1 MIVSLLNVFI
11 PINCKLQDIIRLL
24 FLLLFAQLFYGK
36 QMSSEK
42 ERYEEI
48 KKGNSKW
55 LKWGPYLT
63 DRQWGTVREDY
74 SPNGNAWEYLSHED
88 ARSKAYR
95 WGEEG
100 IGGISDEQQ
109 KICFALSFWNGKD
122 PILKERYFGF
132 TGKEGNHG
140 EDVKELYY
148 YLDNTPTHSY
158 MKMLFK
164 YPQNEFPYKQLSE
177 VNKKR
182 GRLDPE
188 FELIDTGI
196 FNEDK
201 YFDIFIEY
209 AKAGTEDILIK
220 IVVLN
225 RGKDEAYINVV
236 PQIWFRNTWSLG
248 YDEHK
253 PELKEIF
260 DHVIRA
266 EHKTIGR
273 YDLHC
278 EKKCEFLFCENE
290 TNYKK
295 LNGDRNSKGYYKDGI
310 NDYIVNTNKNAVN
323 PNRSGTK
330 AAANYNL
337 VIPGGGSKSIR
348 LRLTKTSINN
358 AFADFD
364 SIFEK
369 RINEANQ
376 FYDDLQKKIKSKDEK
391 NIQRQALAGM
401 LWNKQFY
408 YYDIPQWLKGDP
420 AQPLPPKERLNG
432 RNSKWIHLNNSD
444 IISMPDK
451 WEYPWY
457 AAWDLAFHCIPI
469 ALIDPEFAKHQLKL
483 LTREWYMHPNGQ
495 FPAYEWNF
503 SDVNPPV
510 HAWAAWRV
518 YKIDKKQNGG
528 KGDTAFLES
537 VFHKLLLNFTW
548 WVNRKDKHGHNIFQG
563 GFLGLDNIGVFNR
576 SSGFPVD
583 GHIEQADGT
592 SWMAMFSLNLLR
604 ISLELSNNNPVYQ
617 DLATKFLEH
626 FLYIAGAMTNIGG
639 EGINL
644 WDEEDEFY
652 FDVLHTSKGCTKLKV
667 RSLVGIIP
675 LFAVEVIE
683 PEIIVKCPEFAQRME
698 WFLKYRPD
706 LASLVSHWEI
716 EGKGKRRLFSLLRG
730 HRFKRLLK
738 RMLDETEFLS
748 DYGVRALSKYHKSN
762 PYIFRTNGDK
772 FKVGYEPAE
781 SQTGLFGG
789 NSNWRGP
796 IWFPMNFLI
805 IESLQKFHHY
815 YGDEFKIEY
824 PTNSGNYFTIN
835 DVANKLSKRLAKI
848 FLRDK
853 NGNRPVYGENQKFQ
867 KDKNFKDYILFYEYF
882 HGDGGKGLGASHQT
896 GWTGLIAKLLQP
908 RD

>member
-1 MIVSLLNVFI
+1 
-11 PINCKLQDIIRLL
+11 
-24 FLLLFAQLFYGK
+24 
-36 QMSSEK
+36 MSSEK

-74 SPNGNAWEYLSHED
+74 SSDGNAWEYLSHED

-109 KICFALSFWNGKD
+109 KICFALAFWNGKD

-164 YPQNEFPYKQLSE
+164 YPQNEFPYTQLSE

-209 AKAGTEDILIK
+209 AKASEEDILIK
-220 IVVLN
+220 ITAFNRAKEEAVLN
-225 RGKDEAYINVV
+225 II
-236 PQIWFRNTWSLG
+236 PQIWFRNTWSWG
-248 YDEHK
+248 YNNYK
-253 PELKEIF
+253 PVLSEVF
-260 DHVIRA
+260 DHVISI
-266 EHKTIGR
+266 EHKNLGK
-273 YDLHC
+273 YYLYC
-278 EKKCEFLFCENE
+278 EKSCEFLFCNNE
-290 TNYKK
+290 TNHKK
-295 LNGDRNSKGYYKDGI
+295 LYGVNNQQGYFKDAI
-310 NDYIVNTNKNAVN
+310 NDYIVNEDKNTIN
-323 PNRSGTK
+323 QSRTGTK

-337 VIPGGGSKSIR
+337 IIPAGGFHSTR
-348 LRLTKTSINN
+348 LRLTNTSFNN
-358 AFADFD
+358 AFIDFD
-364 SIFEK
+364 TIFK
-369 RINEANQ
+369 NRINEANEY
-376 FYDDLQKKIKSKDEK
+376 YDELQTKIKSKDEK
-391 NIQRQALAGM
+391 NVQRQALAGM

-408 YYDIPQWLKGDP
+408 YYDVPQWLNGDP
-420 AQPLPPKERLNG
+420 GQPPPPKERFNG
-432 RNSKWIHLNNSD
+432 RNSEWIHLNNSD

-457 AAWDLAFHCIPI
+457 ATWDLAFHCIP
-469 ALIDPEFAKHQLKL
+469 LSMIDPEFAKNQLKL
-483 LTREWYMHPNGQ
+483 LTREWYMHPSGQ
-495 FPAYEWNF
+495 LPAYEWNF

-528 KGDTAFLES
+528 KGDLAFLES

-548 WVNRKDKHGHNIFQG
+548 WVNRKDEHKRNIFQG
-563 GFLGLDNIGVFNR
+563 GFLGLDNIGVFDR
-576 SSGFPVD
+576 SSELPTG

-604 ISLELSNNNPVYQ
+604 ISLELSNNNPIYQ

-639 EGINL
+639 EGIDL
-644 WDEEDEFY
+644 WDDEDEFY
-652 FDVLHTSKGCTKLKV
+652 YDVLHSPKGYTKLKV
-667 RSLVGIIP
+667 RSMVGLIP
-675 LFAVEVIE
+675 LLAVEVIE

-748 DYGVRALSKYHKSN
+748 DYGVRSLSKFHNSD
-762 PYIFRTNGDK
+762 PYVFRTNGNEY
-772 FKVGYEPAE
+772 KVGYEPAE
-781 SQTGLFGG
+781 SKTSLFGG

-805 IESLQKFHHY
+805 IESLQRFHHY
-815 YGDEFKIEY
+815 YGDDFKVEY
-824 PTNSGNYFTIN
+824 PTNSGKYITIN
-835 DVANKLSKRLAKI
+835 EIANELSKRLVKI
-848 FLRDK
+848 FLKDN
-853 NGNRPVYGENQKFQ
+853 NGRRPVYGKNKKFQ
-867 KDKNFKDYILFYEYF
+867 KDKNFNDYILFYEYF
-882 HGDGGKGLGASHQT
+882 HGDEGKGLGASHQT

-908 RD
+908 KD

>member
-1 MIVSLLNVFI
+1 
-11 PINCKLQDIIRLL
+11 
-24 FLLLFAQLFYGK
+24 
-36 QMSSEK
+36 MSSEK

-74 SPNGNAWEYLSHED
+74 SPKGNAWEYLSHED

-100 IGGISDEQQ
+100 IGGISDDQQ

-122 PILKERYFGF
+122 PILKERHFGL
-132 TGKEGNHG
+132 TGIEGNHG

-148 YLDNTPTHSY
+148 YLDNTPSHSY
-158 MKMLFK
+158 MKMLYK
-164 YPQNEFPYKQLSE
+164 YPQNKFPYSE
-177 VNKKR
+177 LIEENRKR
-182 GRLDPE
+182 GKSDPE
-188 FELIDTGI
+188 FELMDTGI
-196 FNEDK
+196 FDDDK

-209 AKAGTEDILIK
+209 AKASEENILIK
-220 IVVLN
+220 ITAFNRAKEEAVLN
-225 RGKDEAYINVV
+225 II

-248 YDEHK
+248 YDEYK
-253 PELKEIF
+253 PDLKEIINQI
-260 DHVIRA
+260 IRV
-266 EHKTIGR
+266 EHKTLGR

-295 LNGDRNSKGYYKDGI
+295 LNGYRNSNGFYKDGI
-310 NDYIVNTNKNAVN
+310 NDYIVNANKNAVN

-348 LRLTKTSINN
+348 LRLTNTSINN
-358 AFADFD
+358 AFADFN
-364 SIFEK
+364 SIFKK

-376 FYDDLQKKIKSKDEK
+376 FYDELQKKIKSKDEK
-391 NIQRQALAGM
+391 NVQRQALAGM

-408 YYDIPQWLKGDP
+408 YYDIPQWLYGDP
-420 AQPLPPKERLNG
+420 AQPQPPKERMNG
-432 RNSKWIHLNNSD
+432 RNNEWIHLNNAD

-457 AAWDLAFHCIPI
+457 ASWDLAFHCIPI
-469 ALIDPEFAKHQLKL
+469 ALIDPEFAKNQLKL

-548 WVNRKDKHGHNIFQG
+548 WVNRKDEHGRNIFQG
-563 GFLGLDNIGVFNR
+563 GFLGLDNIGVFDR
-576 SSGFPVD
+576 SSELPTG

-604 ISLELSNNNPVYQ
+604 ISLELSNNNPIYQ

-644 WDEEDEFY
+644 WDENDEFY

-706 LASLVSHWEI
+706 LAGLVSHWEI

-748 DYGVRALSKYHKSN
+748 DYGVRALSKFHKSN
-762 PYIFRTNGDK
+762 PYIFRTNGDE

-824 PTNSGNYFTIN
+824 PTNPGNYFTIN
-835 DVANKLSKRLAKI
+835 DVANELSKRLAKI

-853 NGNRPVYGENQKFQ
+853 DGNRPVFGENQKFQ